1 MGRVGGISIF
11 SRSGRSLNF
20 KILYLAIRQNRAVK
34 RSEGREEWMAL
45 FVDGGRLSSFE
56 NALGALRVLFLA
68 AGSLFDHKDSIKFED
83 YGRRLE

>member
-1 MGRVGGISIF
+1 MDG
-11 SRSGRSLNF
+11 SLCRWW
-20 KILYLAIRQNRAVK
+20 KVV
-34 RSEGREEWMAL
+34 E
-45 FVDGGRLSSFE
+45 FE